1 MYKKFIITSLLVFT
15 FYNVNSQQWDKV
27 TGFIPDNYGIS
38 SLKALDT
45 SIILSGSFSQISGF
59 QNSQI
64 CSFNANGFRP
74 MGLGIISQADNYCI
88 YDNTIFIGGN
98 YISAGGNPNF
108 DKLATWDGS
117 SWNGFGSEVTGTVR
131 DLEVY
136 QNKLFGIGNFE
147 DLFNVTGLNDV
158 FQFDG
163 TTFTDVDGG
172 ISGAVA
178 VGNDLEVYDD
188 LLIAAGRIQ
197 FAGGIPVSH
206 LAAWDGNIWSAYA
219 GGTNAVIQ
227 TLFVDT
233 INEYLYLSGDFS
245 FVGGTLPVS
254 YFARWDGENWFDLY
268 GGVNCNALAMEL
280 YQNQLYIGGC
290 FDEAGGKPIKYLA
303 RYNGTVWDSVGTS
316 QNNELGVATL
326 AVFQDE
332 LYVGGNFTQI
342 GDTVVPGLAK
352 WNYPLS
358 LACQDMYA
366 GIGVHPDTIYTGQLP
381 YTFRSGSYGNGS
393 LQWEFSDGFISNEG
407 HTDYNFNNTPGVYDI
422 MLAAQCGTEAD
433 TAYSQITV
441 LSNVGIE
448 PEELNDVKIYPNPSD
463 GKVSIYSENL
473 KGKNVEIVIYNLQGK
488 QVYQSTTLFT
498 STTTSLDLKLPSGNY
513 QMSLAT
519 GGQKYSSPS
528 LIIE

>member
-1 MYKKFIITSLLVFT
+1 MKFTLLSILILSFNS
-15 FYNVNSQQWDKV
+15 FYSQQWNKV
-27 TGFIPDNYGIS
+27 PGFNPDT

-45 SIILSGSFSQISGF
+45 SLLISGDFTQISGL
-59 QNSQI
+59 STVRI
-64 CSFNANGFRP
+64 CSFNVNGFLP
-74 MGLGIISQADNYCI
+74 MDIGITSQVQTYSEYN
-88 YDNTIFIGGN
+88 NLIFIAGGFF
-98 YISAGGNPNF
+98 SAGGNPNF
-108 DKLATWDGS
+108 DKLATWNGS
-117 SWNGFGSEVTGTVR
+117 SWNGFGSEVTGTIR

-172 ISGAVA
+172 IFGAVA

-206 LAAWDGNIWSAYA
+206 LAAWDGNDWTSYA
-219 GGTNAVIQ
+219 GGTNAIIYSMI
-227 TLFVDT
+227 TDT
-233 INEYLYLSGDFS
+233 VNDYLYISGDFT
-245 FVGGTLPVS
+245 FVGNSLPVS
-254 YFARWDGENWFDLY
+254 YFAKWDGETWFSYD
-268 GGVNCNALAMEL
+268 GGISCGSFDMCMYQNEL
-280 YQNQLYIGGC
+280 YVGGC
-290 FDEAGGKPIKYLA
+290 FDQAGGKPIGYIA
-303 RYNGTVWDSVGTS
+303 RYDGVQWDSLGASV
-316 QNNELGVATL
+316 NNEWGVGAL
-326 AVFQDE
+326 AAFEDE
-332 LYVGGNFTQI
+332 LYVGGDFTQI

-352 WNYPLS
+352 WSYPLS

-393 LQWEFSDGFISNEG
+393 LQWEFSDGFNSSEG
-407 HTDYNFNNTPGVYDI
+407 HTDHDFNNTPGVYDI
-422 MLAAQCGTEAD
+422 MLTAQCGTEAD
-433 TAYSQITV
+433 TAYSQVTV

-448 PEELNDVKIYPNPSD
+448 PEKLNDVKVYPNPSD

-473 KGKNVEIVIYNLQGK
+473 QCKNVAIVIYDLQGK

-528 LIIE
+528 LFIE